1 MRTAAQPC
9 LGRSLLSHNHSSF
22 GTLGTMS
29 IYAEKDSVD
38 VADSDV
44 GTGGLQQSSGNDPHH
59 LDEELVIPDY
69 DDVETAESPAAPV
82 DPAACIAEFKQK
94 REKHERWALG
104 VILNVFVV
112 ISFSAM
118 VLTTWAV
125 RNNDPA
131 TNPFKEDINGTVEWT
146 ETGYWMY
153 VESFTVNRWV
163 SCAIVSLPLPL
174 EEIAAGFQWT
184 NIAACKF
191 PPIPSLGLWLMFSVA
206 GLPLITTLGSKYGW
220 PSMALVVAM
229 CLRYVIIGR
238 FQFAKEPVHPNRHV
252 LLRPPTMHE
261 HSLLMKMA
269 WLAVWPVVQLLWIKE
284 GQWDGKTLGRAGG
297 VVLVCLQWLYM

>member
-1 MRTAAQPC
+1 M
-9 LGRSLLSHNHSSF
+9 
-22 GTLGTMS
+22 
-29 IYAEKDSVD
+29 D

-44 GTGGLQQSSGNDPHH
+44 GTGLQQSSGNDGNDPHL

-69 DDVETAESPAAPV
+69 DDAETAESPAAPV

-112 ISFSAM
+112 IWIGSM

-125 RNNDPA
+125 RDNDPA
-131 TNPFKEDINGTVEWT
+131 TNPFKEDINGTAELT
-146 ETGYWMY
+146 ETGHWMY
-153 VESFTVNRWV
+153 VESFAIMRWLA
-163 SCAIVSLPLPL
+163 CAVVSLPLPL

-191 PPIPSLGLWLMFSVA
+191 PPIPSLGMWLIYSIA
-206 GLPLITTLGSKYGW
+206 DLPTIASIGSIYGW
-220 PSMALVVAM
+220 PSVAVVVVM
-229 CLRYVIIGR
+229 WLRYVIVGR

-261 HSLLMKMA
+261 HAILIKIGWLQIYPVMDLLC
-269 WLAVWPVVQLLWIKE
+269 IKA
-284 GQWDGKTLGRAGG
+284 GQWDGKTLGRVGG
-297 VVLVCLQWLYM
+297 VVLVCLKWSYM